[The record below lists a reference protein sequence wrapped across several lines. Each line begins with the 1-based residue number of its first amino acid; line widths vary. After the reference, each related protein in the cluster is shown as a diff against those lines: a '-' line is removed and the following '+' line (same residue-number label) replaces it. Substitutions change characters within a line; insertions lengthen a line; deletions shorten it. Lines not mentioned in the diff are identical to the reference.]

1 MGGGGV
7 KMSKTG
13 TELYEERRK
22 RIFDAIEL
30 RKPDRVPI
38 FLENHLMPAKYYGMT
53 FEEAY
58 YDQDKWLEANQK
70 FLRDFEPDMYFSPDA
85 PIITPGPINDLW
97 GTMQMKWP
105 GHGVANNVS
114 FQFVEGEYMKQEE
127 YDHFLDD
134 PSDFLIRVYYPRV
147 FKNLKDLSLLPSL
160 KIFALGCYGGSVV
173 ASLLDNP
180 AIYSAI
186 ETMKAAAKTG
196 AEWME
201 KFMQF
206 AVEMKDEG
214 FVASH
219 TAPIIIP
226 FDLISDLLRS
236 MRGTMLDMYQC
247 PEKLLAA
254 EDKLYPFILDS
265 AIQTAQMSGNP
276 IIFIPLHRG
285 SDGFMSI
292 EQFEKFYWPYLKN
305 IILDLIK
312 AGLTPMPFFE
322 GTYDQRLKYLAELPK
337 GKILGVF
344 DRSDLVKVKE
354 VLKDTMCISGGMPI
368 ALLQTGTKEIVK
380 EQAKKMIDVVGKDGG
395 FIMNS
400 STVLDEAKP
409 DLVKF
414 WVEFT
419 KEYGVYR

>member
-1 MGGGGV
+1 
-7 KMSKTG
+7 
-13 TELYEERRK
+13 
-22 RIFDAIEL
+22 
-30 RKPDRVPI
+30 
-38 FLENHLMPAKYYGMT
+38 
-53 FEEAY
+53 
-58 YDQDKWLEANQK
+58 
-70 FLRDFEPDMYFSPDA
+70 
-85 PIITPGPINDLW
+85 
-97 GTMQMKWP
+97 
-105 GHGVANNVS
+105 
-114 FQFVEGEYMKQEE
+114 
-127 YDHFLDD
+127 
-134 PSDFLIRVYYPRV
+134 
-147 FKNLKDLSLLPSL
+147 
-160 KIFALGCYGGSVV
+160 
-173 ASLLDNP
+173 
-180 AIYSAI
+180 
-186 ETMKAAAKTG
+186 
-196 AEWME
+196 
-201 KFMQF
+201 MQF
-206 AVEMKDEG
+206 AVEIKDEG

-219 TAPIIIP
+219 NAAPLIIP
-226 FDLISDLLRS
+226 FDLISDFLRS

-254 EDKLYPFILDS
+254 EDKIYPFILDS

-337 GKILGVF
+337 GKILGMF

-368 ALLQTGTKEIVK
+368 ALLQTGTEETVK

-395 FIMNS
+395 FIMSS
-400 STVLDEAKP
+400 STVLAEAKP
-409 DLVKF
+409 ELVKF
-414 WVEFT
+414 WVDFT